1 LTKYFSGGE
10 IKSIKMIFFS
20 LAISLILEGEQM
32 DVKITLEKPQGFLV
46 KDKEDYAC
54 KLKKIHMA

>member
-1 LTKYFSGGE
+1 
-10 IKSIKMIFFS
+10 
-20 LAISLILEGEQM
+20 LATSLILQGEQM

-54 KLKKIHMA
+54 KLKKIHIA